1 MTTATY
7 TDYPFTSN
15 GVKFISRVY
24 SHSELFEK
32 IANLPAGVFA
42 QLNQDAIRD
51 IIGDPSLLTND
62 ELVLELERINEGG
75 SHAFIMLD
83 EEVSA

>member
-1 MTTATY
+1 MTNSTY
-7 TDYPFTSN
+7 TDYPFTAN
-15 GVKFISRVY
+15 GVNFISRVY

>member
-7 TDYPFTSN
+7 TDYPFTAN
-15 GVKFISRVY
+15 GVNFISRVY
-24 SHSELFEK
+24 SHSELFDK

-75 SHAFIMLD
+75 THAFIMLD
-83 EEVSA
+83 EVSA